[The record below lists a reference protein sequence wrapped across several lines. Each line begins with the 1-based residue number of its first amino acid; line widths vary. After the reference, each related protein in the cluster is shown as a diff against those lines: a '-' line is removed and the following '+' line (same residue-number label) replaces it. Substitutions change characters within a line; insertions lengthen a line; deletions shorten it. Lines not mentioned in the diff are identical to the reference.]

1 MTLIK
6 PGHVP
11 YYIMTLIQQEYVPY
25 YIMTLTQQEH
35 VPVLYNDID
44 IIEACSSTL

>member
-6 PGHVP
+6 QGHVPYYIITLIQQEHVP
-11 YYIMTLIQQEYVPY
+11 YYIMTLI
-25 YIMTLTQQEH
+25 QQEH

-44 IIEACSSTL
+44 ILEASSSIL

>member
-6 PGHVP
+6 QGNVP
-11 YYIMTLIQQEYVPY
+11 YYIMTLIQQQHVPY
-25 YIMTLTQQEH
+25 YIMTLIQQEH

-44 IIEACSSTL
+44 IIEASSSIL